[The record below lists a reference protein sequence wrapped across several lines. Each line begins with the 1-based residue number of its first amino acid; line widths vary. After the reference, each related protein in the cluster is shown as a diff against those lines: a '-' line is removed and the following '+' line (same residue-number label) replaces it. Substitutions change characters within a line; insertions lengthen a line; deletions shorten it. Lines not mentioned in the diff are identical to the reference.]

1 MAVYPV
7 SIKNQSTLYIK
18 ATKPA
23 ITAKMKSLGI
33 KNFTIQ
39 NAVSKQMLSKIK
51 LTPLSKVKPSVAKFS
66 TEGRLPGGPNN
77 PGMKPDLEARSKL
90 PDAVQKKKDEEAS
103 KRKQQQS
110 NKRGGSGNQKS
121 SGSSGKK
128 FHTHKPAG
136 PNRGG
141 SGNQTKK
148 KVKPPVNKKTVGN
161 QQKLNQKISELAK
174 KVKSKAPNV
183 SMSKIT
189 DTIRGVIRK
198 RPLTSVGV
206 AALAGATVAT
216 ILKKLGPA
224 AYLAPSQIGNQELPK
239 KVKSGVP
246 LGPNRPK
253 SKTKSKTPTK
263 TKKPANPK
271 VAITIATPLPKPKRD
286 NGKKKKDKGGSG
298 MMLSLIVGG
307 KGTTADRMKEIK
319 AEKKLEKQLGRR
331 PSKKELVAYLKKN

>member
-39 NAVSKQMLSKIK
+39 NAVSKQMLSKVK
-51 LTPLSKVKPSVAKFS
+51 LTPLNKVKAPSGAGLGK
-66 TEGRLPGGPNN
+66 TPGGPNN
-77 PGMKPDLEARSKL
+77 PGMKADLEARSKL
-90 PDAVQKKKDEEAS
+90 PDAVQKKKDAE
-103 KRKQQQS
+103 K
-110 NKRGGSGNQKS
+110 NK
-121 SGSSGKK
+121 
-128 FHTHKPAG
+128 
-136 PNRGG
+136 RGG

-148 KVKPPVNKKTVGN
+148 NVKPKTPVNKKTVGN

-224 AYLAPSQIGNQELPK
+224 AYLSPSQIGNQELPPSK
-239 KVKSGVP
+239 KVLKKSGVP

-253 SKTKSKTPTK
+253 SKTKNKTTKSKVSSPQTKPFKSKSSVTIVLPTPR
-263 TKKPANPK
+263 
-271 VAITIATPLPKPKRD
+271 PKRD
-286 NGKKKKDKGGSG
+286 NGKKKKDKGGSS

-307 KGTTADRMKEIK
+307 KGTAAQRMKEIK
-319 AEKKLEKQLGRR
+319 AEKELEKKLGDRPTKKQLI
-331 PSKKELVAYLKKN
+331 AYLKKKN

>member
-39 NAVSKQMLSKIK
+39 NAVSKQMLSKVK
-51 LTPLSKVKPSVAKFS
+51 LTPLNKVKAPSGAGLGK
-66 TEGRLPGGPNN
+66 TPGGPNN

-90 PDAVQKKKDEEAS
+90 PDAVQKKKDEEAA
-103 KRKQQQS
+103 KRKKQPP
-110 NKRGGSGNQKS
+110 NK
-121 SGSSGKK
+121 
-128 FHTHKPAG
+128 
-136 PNRGG
+136 RGG

-148 KVKPPVNKKTVGN
+148 NVKPKTPVNKKTVGN
-161 QQKLNQKISELAK
+161 QQKIKDLAK
-174 KVKSKAPNV
+174 KVKARMPNV
-183 SMSKIT
+183 SMSKIL
-189 DTIRGVIRK
+189 DTIRTQIRK
-198 RPLTSVGV
+198 RPLTAVAGATGVGV
-206 AALAGATVAT
+206 AIGT
-216 ILKKLGPA
+216 ILSALKPSKIEDATLTGNKLQVTNTKGG
-224 AYLAPSQIGNQELPK
+224 Q
-239 KVKSGVP
+239 
-246 LGPNRPK
+246 K
-253 SKTKSKTPTK
+253 SKTKTPTK

-271 VAITIATPLPKPKRD
+271 VAITIATPLPRPKRD

>member
-7 SIKNQSTLYIK
+7 SIRGKSTLYIK

-39 NAVSKQMLSKIK
+39 NAVSKQMLSKVK
-51 LTPLSKVKPSVAKFS
+51 LTPLNKVKAPSAAGLGK
-66 TEGRLPGGPNN
+66 TPGGPNN

-90 PDAVQKKKDEEAS
+90 PDAVQKKKDAEAA
-103 KRKQQQS
+103 KRKKQPP
-110 NKRGGSGNQKS
+110 NK
-121 SGSSGKK
+121 
-128 FHTHKPAG
+128 
-136 PNRGG
+136 RGG

-148 KVKPPVNKKTVGN
+148 NVKPKTPVNKKTVGN
-161 QQKLNQKISELAK
+161 QQKIKDLAK
-174 KVKSKAPNV
+174 KVKARMPNV
-183 SMSKIT
+183 SMSKIL
-189 DTIRGVIRK
+189 DTIRTQIRK
-198 RPLTSVGV
+198 RPLTAVAGATGVGV
-206 AALAGATVAT
+206 AIGT
-216 ILKKLGPA
+216 ILSALKPTKVADATLTGNKLQVTNTKGG
-224 AYLAPSQIGNQELPK
+224 QKN
-239 KVKSGVP
+239 
-246 LGPNRPK
+246 
-253 SKTKSKTPTK
+253 KTKSKTPTK

-307 KGTTADRMKEIK
+307 KGTAAQRMKEIN

-331 PSKKELVAYLKKN
+331 PSKKELIAYLKKNK

>member
-39 NAVSKQMLSKIK
+39 NAVSKAMMSKIK
-51 LTPLSKVKPSVAKFS
+51 LTPLSKVKPSVARFA
-66 TEGRLPGGPNN
+66 TEGRLPGGANN

-90 PDAVQKKKDEEAS
+90 PDAVQKKKDEEAA
-103 KRKQQQS
+103 KRKKQPP
-110 NKRGGSGNQKS
+110 NK
-121 SGSSGKK
+121 
-128 FHTHKPAG
+128 
-136 PNRGG
+136 RGG

-148 KVKPPVNKKTVGN
+148 NVKPPVNKKTVGN
-161 QQKLNQKISELAK
+161 QQKIKDLAK
-174 KVKSKAPNV
+174 KVKARMPNV
-183 SMSKIT
+183 SMSKIL
-189 DTIRGVIRK
+189 DTIRTQIRK
-198 RPLTSVGV
+198 RPLTAVAGATGVGV
-206 AALAGATVAT
+206 AIGT
-216 ILKKLGPA
+216 ILSALKPTKVADATLTGNKLQVTNTKGG
-224 AYLAPSQIGNQELPK
+224 QKN
-239 KVKSGVP
+239 
-246 LGPNRPK
+246 
-253 SKTKSKTPTK
+253 KTKSKTPTK

-286 NGKKKKDKGGSG
+286 NGKSKKKTDKGGSG

-319 AEKKLEKQLGRR
+319 AEKTLEKKLGRR
-331 PSKKELVAYLKKN
+331 PSKKELVSYLKKN